1 MKGRRMAQERT
12 GLIAFKGN
20 GLTLVG
26 TPVEV
31 GKPAPDFR
39 IASSL
44 TDYRALSD
52 DAGKVRILNVV
63 PSLDTPVCDTQT
75 RKFNQIAGE
84 LGDGVVVLTISM
96 DLPPAQA
103 RWCAL
108 AEAKNIVTLSDYRN
122 HSFGLAYGLHIKELD
137 ILARAVLVID
147 REGIV
152 RYQEIVPEITTEP
165 HYDAALEAVRAL
177 L

>member
-1 MKGRRMAQERT
+1 MPIERT
-12 GLIAFKGN
+12 GLTAFRGN

-26 TPVEV
+26 APVEV
-31 GKPAPDFR
+31 GKPAPNFK

-44 TDYRALSD
+44 VDYASLSD
-52 DAGKVRILNVV
+52 YAGKVRILNVV
-63 PSLDTPVCDTQT
+63 PSLDTPVCDKQT
-75 RKFNQIAGE
+75 RRFNQIAGE
-84 LGDGVVVLTISM
+84 LGDSVVVLTISM

-103 RWCAL
+103 RWCGI
-108 AEAKNIVTLSDYRN
+108 AEAKNIVPLSDYRN

-137 ILARAVLVID
+137 VLARAVLVID

-152 RYQEIVPEITTEP
+152 RYQEIVSEIAQEP
-165 HYDAALEAVRAL
+165 HYEAALEVVKAL

>member
-1 MKGRRMAQERT
+1 MALERRGVT
-12 GLIAFKGN
+12 AFKGN

-31 GKPAPDFR
+31 GKPAPDFK

-44 TDYRALSD
+44 TDYAGLSD
-52 DAGKVRILNVV
+52 YAGKIRLLNVV
-63 PSLDTPVCDTQT
+63 PSLDTPVCDKQT
-75 RKFNQIAGE
+75 RRFNHIAGE
-84 LGDGVVVLTISM
+84 LGDSLVVLTISM

-103 RWCAL
+103 RWCGA
-108 AEAKNIVTLSDYRN
+108 ADAKNVVTLSDYRN

-137 ILARAVLVID
+137 LLARAVLVVD

-152 RYQEIVPEITTEP
+152 RYQEVVPELTNEP
-165 HYDAALEAVRAL
+165 NYDAALEAVKAL

>member
-1 MKGRRMAQERT
+1 MVEERT
-12 GLIAFKGN
+12 GLTAFKGN

-39 IASSL
+39 IASTL
-44 TDYRALSD
+44 ADYVSLSD
-52 DAGKVRILNVV
+52 CAGKVRILNVV

-75 RKFNQIAGE
+75 RKFNEIAGE
-84 LGDGVVVLTISM
+84 LGDKVVVFTISM

-103 RWCAL
+103 RWCGA
-108 AEAKNIVTLSDYRN
+108 ADAKNIVTLSDYRN

-137 ILARAVLVID
+137 ILARSVLVVD
-147 REGIV
+147 GDGIV
-152 RYQEIVPEITTEP
+152 RYQEIVPEVTTEP
-165 HYDAALEAVRAL
+165 NYDAALDAVKAL

>member
-1 MKGRRMAQERT
+1 MAQERT
-12 GLIAFKGN
+12 GLTAFKGN

-26 TPVEV
+26 TPAEV
-31 GKPAPDFR
+31 GKPAADFR

-44 TDYRALSD
+44 ADFISLSD
-52 DAGKVRILNVV
+52 SAGKVRVLNVV

-75 RKFNQIAGE
+75 RKFNECAGE
-84 LGDGVVVLTISM
+84 LGDKAVVLTISM

-103 RWCAL
+103 RWCGA
-108 AEAKNIVTLSDYRN
+108 ADAKNIVTLSDYRN

-147 REGIV
+147 SKGVV
-152 RYQEIVPEITTEP
+152 RYQEIVPEVTTEP
-165 HYDAALEAVRAL
+165 NYDAAFAAIRSL